1 MLIQLS
7 IWLPVSVAEGPIS
20 WNLGPYLVPF
30 SLLAGYKHI
39 GTCAWG
45 VKAMRL
51 KLGFGAG

>member
-20 WNLGPYLVPF
+20 WTLGPHLVPF

-39 GTCAWG
+39 GICAWG

-51 KLGFGAG
+51 RLGCGTG